1 MENEQK
7 PESVLKKVEV
17 LKEGTT
23 IKIEL
28 PVAFYY
34 RLNQLMLEM
43 FPTID
48 KDKFLQLIEKVSKN
62 DIETDRMAYHLST
75 LIKFL
80 VLIEDNAR
88 EQGHTEY
95 ANYNLET
102 GERTPIESP
111 Q

>member
-1 MENEQK
+1 MENEEK
-7 PESVLKKVEV
+7 PKSVLEKVEV
-17 LKEGTT
+17 LKENTT
-23 IKIEL
+23 INVDI

-43 FPTID
+43 FPTSD
-48 KDKFLQLIEKVSKN
+48 KDKFLELIDKVSRN
-62 DIETDRMAYHLST
+62 DIETDRMAYHLSS